1 MIAEGPG
8 GVGNLKGVTG
18 GSKQIA
24 NLPPKLREKVL
35 QAGKNGFPKGY
46 EKLLE
51 DYYKRLAG
59 AETPPAERPKKDD
72 KKK

>member
-8 GVGNLKGVTG
+8 GVGNLKGVDG
-18 GSKQIA
+18 SSKQIG
-24 NLPPKLREKVL
+24 NLPPKLRDKVL
-35 QAGKNGFPKGY
+35 QAGKAGFPKGY

-59 AETPPAERPKKDD
+59 GEKS

>member
-8 GVGNLKGVTG
+8 GVGDLKGATS
-18 GSKQIA
+18 GSKQIGK
-24 NLPPKLREKVL
+24 LPPALRDRVL
-35 QAGKNGFPKGY
+35 QAGKSGFPKGY

-59 AETPPAERPKKDD
+59 AQAAAVEPPKKSD